1 MFTLTYTAY
10 RTTLS
15 MWAYSVLYV
24 GLQCYSMWDY
34 SVHVNVYDLP
44 HYSQG
49 LRNVFKGNA
58 GATHDNEFNFNII
71 MNTHD
76 KHSFMYDDW
85 EIIVNDYA
93 IRK

>member
-1 MFTLTYTAY
+1 MYTYIQVYLCIHVYVYTHTHAH
-10 RTTLS
+10 THTHIHVHMCVS
-15 MWAYSVLYV
+15 MWVS
-24 GLQCYSMWDY
+24 
-34 SVHVNVYDLP
+34 SVHVNVYDLS

-76 KHSFMYDDW
+76 KHSF
-85 EIIVNDYA
+85 I
-93 IRK
+93 